1 MILVVF
7 HTAGI
12 NEKKKRK
19 KNFFFS
25 TEPGWA
31 TAQLSLGLGWALG

>member
-12 NEKKKRK
+12 NEKKKREK
-19 KNFFFS
+19 KKFG

-31 TAQLSLGLGWALG
+31 IAQLSLGLG

>member
-12 NEKKKRK
+12 NEKKREK
-19 KNFFFS
+19 KKIG

-31 TAQLSLGLGWALG
+31 TAQLSLRLGWALG

>member
-12 NEKKKRK
+12 NEKKKEK
-19 KNFFFS
+19 KNFFG
-25 TEPGWA
+25 TEPGSA
-31 TAQLSLGLGWALG
+31 TAQLSLRLGWALG

>member
-12 NEKKKRK
+12 NEKKKG
-19 KNFFFS
+19 NFFFFRI
-25 TEPGWA
+25 EPGWA
-31 TAQLSLGLGWALG
+31 TAQLSLRLGWALG

>member
-12 NEKKKRK
+12 NEKKKK
-19 KNFFFS
+19 KIG

-31 TAQLSLGLGWALG
+31 IAQLSLRLGWALG